1 MDAAISQMEKI
12 VVQCRAILKKYKKQ
26 KDLENVESLL
36 QKIQCRETNVL
47 VCGEFK
53 RGKSSF
59 INAFLEEYIC
69 PIDVGIA
76 TATVSVLKYGDKVKV
91 TRQYG
96 DLNNLKTEEYDS
108 LDQIDRYARG
118 SAESIDNTVML
129 IIEIPN
135 PKLKSG
141 IVLFDTPGIGG
152 LDPRHAFLTNYF
164 LPKADITLF
173 VTDMDSPMTAAEID
187 FFEKK
192 IASYSK
198 QYAILINKSDKFRTL
213 KSQEEWIN
221 DIKTKCPAAKVIIP
235 VSSKLKNDY
244 LQSKDTEDLHESN
257 FEIVENNI
265 YILAADFKKA
275 LLIELKKYI
284 IQLLNEVLSPI
295 KTQIEQ
301 IKVPDPNLISKFE
314 KELAIYKKQKD
325 DLANPA
331 SEYRQKLES
340 IIRKTKNE
348 VEVKLQDESI
358 ILSSTHLKEL
368 ATSAQA
374 RSNPKWLLEQ
384 INNGVGSIAAELDCL
399 IDDAFDN
406 VIAIIGNETI
416 DDSSR
421 SKFKYSIN
429 VDLTPEE
436 KSLGTIACNTARHSL
451 PAVGIFSLV
460 AGLASVVFTGGATLP
475 LLLGGATALGF
486 VGKNMSDAS
495 KTNDAAYFQNKLAP
509 EISRAMTH
517 LRGYINLRFDDFN
530 RQLLIAFQENAQKL
544 IDNMDSII
552 SNLTKLKTETA
563 QQLQLKSKIL
573 NEEIKPIE
581 QLLSVTNLFLSNP
594 FEKKEKS
601 GTPIPDAVENK
612 DKGVSNDDKTMVG

>member
-1 MDAAISQMEKI
+1 MDAAISQMENI

-26 KDLENVESLL
+26 KDLETIENLL

-47 VCGEFK
+47 ICGEFK

-69 PIDVGIA
+69 PVDVGIA
-76 TATVSVLKYGDKVKV
+76 TATVSVLKYGEKVKI

-96 DLNNLKTEEYDS
+96 DLSNLKTEEYDS
-108 LDQIDRYARG
+108 LDQIERYAKG
-118 SAESIDNTVML
+118 STESIDNTVML
-129 IIEIPN
+129 IIELPN

-141 IVLFDTPGIGG
+141 IILFDTPGIGG

-173 VTDMDSPMTAAEID
+173 VTDVDSPITTAEID

-192 IASYSK
+192 IAPYSK
-198 QYAILINKSDKFRTL
+198 QYAILVNKADKFATF
-213 KSQEEWIN
+213 KAQEDWIN
-221 DIKTKCPAAKVIIP
+221 DIKKKCPAAKVVIP

-244 LQSKDTEDLHESN
+244 LESKDKEDLYESN
-257 FEIVENNI
+257 FEVFENEI
-265 YILAADFKKA
+265 YTLAAELKKT

-314 KELAIYKKQKD
+314 KELVTYKKQKEE
-325 DLANPA
+325 LANPS

-348 VEVKLQDESI
+348 VEIKLQDESI
-358 ILSSTHLKEL
+358 ILSSTYLKEL
-368 ATSAQA
+368 AASPQA
-374 RSNPKWLLEQ
+374 RANPKWLLEQ
-384 INNGVGSIAAELDCL
+384 INNGVGSIATDLDRL

-406 VIAIIGNETI
+406 VIAIIGDEAVNN
-416 DDSSR
+416 SSK
-421 SKFKYSIN
+421 SKFKYNIN

-495 KTNDAAYFQNKLAP
+495 KANDVSYYQNKLAP
-509 EISRAMTH
+509 EISRAMNH

-530 RQLLIAFQENAQKL
+530 RQLLVAFQENIQKL
-544 IDNMDSII
+544 IDSMDSII
-552 SNLTKLKTETA
+552 GNLTKLKTETA

-594 FEKKEKS
+594 FDKNNEKEK
-601 GTPIPDAVENK
+601 PDLVNTNNK
-612 DKGVSNDDKTMVG
+612 KDVSNDDRTMVG

>member
-1 MDAAISQMEKI
+1 MDAAISQMENI

-26 KDLENVESLL
+26 KDLETIENLL

-47 VCGEFK
+47 ICGEFK

-69 PIDVGIA
+69 PVDVGIA
-76 TATVSVLKYGDKVKV
+76 TATVSVLKYGEKVKI

-96 DLNNLKTEEYDS
+96 DLSNLKTEEYDS
-108 LDQIDRYARG
+108 LDQIERYAKG
-118 SAESIDNTVML
+118 STESIDNTVML
-129 IIEIPN
+129 IIELPN

-141 IVLFDTPGIGG
+141 IILFDTPGIGG

-173 VTDMDSPMTAAEID
+173 VTDVDSPITTAEID

-192 IASYSK
+192 IAPYSK
-198 QYAILINKSDKFRTL
+198 QYAILVNKADKFATF
-213 KSQEEWIN
+213 KAQEDWIN
-221 DIKTKCPAAKVIIP
+221 DIKKKCPAAKVVIP

-244 LQSKDTEDLHESN
+244 LESKDKEDLYESN
-257 FEIVENNI
+257 FEVFENEI
-265 YILAADFKKA
+265 YTLAAELKKT

-314 KELAIYKKQKD
+314 KELVTYKKQKEE
-325 DLANPA
+325 LANPS

-348 VEVKLQDESI
+348 VEIKLQDESI
-358 ILSSTHLKEL
+358 ILSSTYLKEL
-368 ATSAQA
+368 ATSPQA
-374 RSNPKWLLEQ
+374 RANPKWLLEQ
-384 INNGVGSIAAELDCL
+384 INNGVGSIATDLDRL

-406 VIAIIGNETI
+406 VIAIIGDEAVNN
-416 DDSSR
+416 SSK
-421 SKFKYSIN
+421 SKFKYNIN

-495 KTNDAAYFQNKLAP
+495 KANDVSYYQNKLAP
-509 EISRAMTH
+509 EISRAMNH

-530 RQLLIAFQENAQKL
+530 RQLLVAFQENIQKL
-544 IDNMDSII
+544 IDSMDSII
-552 SNLTKLKTETA
+552 GNLTKLKTETA

-594 FEKKEKS
+594 FDKNNEKEK
-601 GTPIPDAVENK
+601 PDLVNTNNK
-612 DKGVSNDDKTMVG
+612 KDVSNDDRTMVG